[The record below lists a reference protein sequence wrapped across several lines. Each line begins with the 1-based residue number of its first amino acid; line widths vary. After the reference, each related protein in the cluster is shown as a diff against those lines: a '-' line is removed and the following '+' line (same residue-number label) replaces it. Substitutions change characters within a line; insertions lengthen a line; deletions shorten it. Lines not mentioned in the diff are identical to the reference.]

1 MSNKPTH
8 TAFQITKSGEKSYW
22 NRIGAAWENKDGNGF
37 NIKLF
42 AMPLDGE
49 IVIRVAKDNADD
61 DQS

>member
-8 TAFQITKSGEKSYW
+8 TAFQVTKAGDKNFW

-49 IVIRVAKDNADD
+49 IVIRVAKDNADEEQD
-61 DQS
+61 